1 MTVRKQL
8 RTRAMK
14 REDEKRKYAAFECEK
29 SDVAAVA
36 QMQHKAYESYT
47 VTDYLRK
54 MGVDVKGEISDG

>member
-1 MTVRKQL
+1 MKRQL

-14 REDEKRKYAAFECEK
+14 KADEKRKYAAFEYEE
-29 SDVAAVA
+29 SDAAAVA

-54 MGVDVKGEISDG
+54 MGVNVKGEMSDG